1 MFLLSA
7 IRWIPRLE
15 VVRFRDTLGRT
26 LFDVV
31 KERSYGDEFEAFIE
45 CLRDRIKNAPA
56 SEGPV

>member
-1 MFLLSA
+1 
-7 IRWIPRLE
+7 
-15 VVRFRDTLGRT
+15 